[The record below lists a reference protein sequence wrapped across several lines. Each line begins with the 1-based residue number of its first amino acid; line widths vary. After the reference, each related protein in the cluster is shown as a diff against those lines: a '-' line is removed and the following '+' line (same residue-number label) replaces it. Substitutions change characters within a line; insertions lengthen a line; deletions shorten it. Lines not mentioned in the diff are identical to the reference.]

1 MVGLDIV
8 AAHIAGDFLL
18 QTDWMAARKLTC
30 AWARAWH
37 VSAYSLP
44 LALVALLHGSLLH
57 AALFV
62 ALVWVSH
69 YVIDS
74 HRWTFGSVWPH
85 KALVVDQ
92 ALHLLTLA
100 ALVRLF

>member
-18 QTDWMAARKLTC
+18 QSDWMAARKLTC
-30 AWARAWH
+30 AWTRALH

-44 LALVALLHGSLLH
+44 LALVALLHGSLGP
-57 AALFV
+57 AVLFV
-62 ALVWVSH
+62 ALVWISH

-74 HRWTFGSVWPH
+74 HRWTLGSGWAH
-85 KALVVDQ
+85 KPFVVDQ

-100 ALVRLF
+100 VLVRLF